1 MPSIRDIKQ
10 AAREIVLANPGGIR
24 FGAIV
29 EQVLGRLPDANVN
42 TVGAAV
48 VNLAISFPND
58 IVKPGRGLYKP
69 KAAPGE
75 TPPVPAPPVRR
86 EEDFYEP
93 FATWLKNDLEEVTNV
108 VALGGAGMRAKWGT
122 PDVVGVY
129 KPTAGDL
136 IRFPPE
142 IVTAEIKVDP
152 NAPVVAFGQAVAYRL
167 FSTKTYVVMPDS
179 MGEEDAGRLEALC
192 LLFGVGLVLF
202 DPAEEEPQFQIR
214 VRAQRV
220 LPDMFYVNE
229 FAERLKD
236 LDREA
241 FEKLFG

>member
-86 EEDFYEP
+86 
-93 FATWLKNDLEEVTNV
+93 EEVTNV